1 MPQERHYY
9 SSRSLNF
16 PPVCSW
22 CAETSEEAFV
32 DGTAYESREGKKVHP
47 LCSSCAALGQPPQF
61 YAAYI
66 SLASTNQPPPGGAC
80 TGPSDPSVEITKKVF
95 WVRSGMGL

>member
-1 MPQERHYY
+1 MPQERHFY
-9 SSRSLNF
+9 SPRSLNF

-32 DGTAYESREGKKVHP
+32 GGTAYESREGKKMHP

-61 YAAYI
+61 F
-66 SLASTNQPPPGGAC
+66 G
-80 TGPSDPSVEITKKVF
+80 KKDQTS
-95 WVRSGMGL
+95 VRSSRNSGDLSHKIKKI